1 MKGSYVTHS
10 KSYQI
15 INKLPLLT
23 MQAGEVV
30 GQQSILPDHQPT
42 VFTNNAIRRS
52 SWTIEYLIRLITNC
66 LYQKQ
71 YILSDVQPP
80 VFICQAIRKSS
91 LATFN
96 KQYHSEMIRYHSEM
110 IQ

>member
-30 GQQSILPDHQPT
+30 GQQSILPDQQPT